1 MNNYHTH
8 THYCD
13 GANSP
18 EEMVLKAIELGCDEL
33 GFSGHS
39 PIIFENDYAIREEKL
54 ATYHDEINRLKAKY
68 RDKITIY
75 CGLELDYYGHDG
87 GLKFDYIIGS
97 VHHLVKNGKDFTI
110 DLSKAEQMRAVEELY
125 NGDYY
130 AFIDDYFTLLEQ
142 IYEKTN
148 CTFIGHFD
156 LIKKFNREGDLF
168 DEQNEYYIK
177 RAKKAI
183 ETLVKKPC
191 IFEVNTGAIPRGYRL
206 DNYPADIFIEEIG
219 KTKPLFIVNAD
230 AHRAEKL
237 LFDIEDTAKK
247 LESAGYKTV
256 KKLSEIIKEN

>member
-8 THYCD
+8 TCYCD

-39 PIIFENDYAIREEKL
+39 PLPFTNDYAIRLEKL
-54 ATYHDEINRLKAKY
+54 VEYHDKINALKSKY
-68 RDKITIY
+68 AHKIKIY
-75 CGLELDYYGHDG
+75 CGLELDYYGLDG

-97 VHHLVKNGKDFTI
+97 VHHIIKNGKEFTI
-110 DLSKAEQMRAVEELY
+110 DLSKAEQKGAVDEFY
-125 NGDYY
+125 GGDYY
-130 AFIDDYFTLLEQ
+130 AFIDDYFTLLEG
-142 IYEKTN
+142 IYEKTH

-156 LIKKFNREGDLF
+156 LVKKFNREGDLF
-168 DEQNEYYIK
+168 DENDPRYIN
-177 RAKKAI
+177 RGKKAI

-230 AHRAEKL
+230 AHKVEKL
-237 LFDIEDTAKK
+237 LFDIDATAQK
-247 LESAGYKTV
+247 LERAGYKTV
-256 KKLSEIIKEN
+256 KKLSEIIKEI